1 MPKLNE
7 EQDQYYGGSTDR
19 PIAVPI
25 TVDPANLDSIGL
37 VVEALNAEGY
47 RNVYKEYSMKKG
59 GRATISMLPGSFIP
73 FFQRLRQAQARRPDA
88 AALSRHAGSRCPC
101 VEYIFPLAAV
111 RICTA

>member
-37 VVEALNAEGY
+37 VVEALNAEG
-47 RNVYKEYSMKKG
+47 
-59 GRATISMLPGSFIP
+59 
-73 FFQRLRQAQARRPDA
+73 
-88 AALSRHAGSRCPC
+88 
-101 VEYIFPLAAV
+101 
-111 RICTA
+111 